1 MYRKG
6 RLSIA
11 VSLSADGNKVVSLAP
26 HKIVTFYLFPGNHE
40 LTLQS
45 GEITPSALFKAEA
58 GGEYFFQLDYE
69 HVVSSK
75 SLKGLSV
82 SLSMQPKVINEDEPR
97 EVTID
102 QSKLIDIL
110 LKSKLGSE
118 DTPASSP
125 AIIPESPFST
135 ELIHFGVSPAVVL
148 VPISRRLRSTRNLEP
163 SRTGQ

>member
-1 MYRKG
+1 MLARILAAVFLLLPLVGVSQSIDPGRVAIVHVYRKG

-118 DTPASSP
+118 DMPASSP
-125 AIIPESPFST
+125 AIIPESP
-135 ELIHFGVSPAVVL
+135 SP
-148 VPISRRLRSTRNLEP
+148 RN
-163 SRTGQ
+163 